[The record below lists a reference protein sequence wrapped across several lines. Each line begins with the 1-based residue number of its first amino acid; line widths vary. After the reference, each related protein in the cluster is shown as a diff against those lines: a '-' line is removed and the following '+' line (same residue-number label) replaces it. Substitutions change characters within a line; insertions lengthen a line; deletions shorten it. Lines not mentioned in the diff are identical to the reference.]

1 MHIWEELELDDGQK
15 MLPHE
20 NLFSSYL
27 LKYKLWIGDWI
38 NRSCTPGNIYM

>member
-1 MHIWEELELDDGQK
+1 MHIWEELVDGQK

-27 LKYKLWIGDWI
+27 LKYKL
-38 NRSCTPGNIYM
+38 